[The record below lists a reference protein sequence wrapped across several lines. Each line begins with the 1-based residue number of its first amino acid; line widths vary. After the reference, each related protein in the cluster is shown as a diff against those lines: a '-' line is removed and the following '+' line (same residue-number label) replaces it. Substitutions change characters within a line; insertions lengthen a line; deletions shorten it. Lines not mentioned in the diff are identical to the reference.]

1 MESTSEPGAG
11 PPPPDMESASEPG
24 AALPPPDIESA
35 PEPGAHPQS
44 PSTRRRR
51 KCFVFFNCA
60 LPVCCV
66 MLWLALS
73 IVLWLTVSEQIVLML
88 CAGTVVVGL
97 LALAVVTIY
106 ESCTLMGARR
116 RSIEKRF
123 PAFVAS
129 AREGSDDL
137 CAICLE
143 AKIDSQLLRKMVCEH
158 DFHKQCFDDWLLHSP
173 SRNQKSEEVHCPLC
187 RTRELL

>member
-1 MESTSEPGAG
+1 
-11 PPPPDMESASEPG
+11 
-24 AALPPPDIESA
+24 
-35 PEPGAHPQS
+35 
-44 PSTRRRR
+44 
-51 KCFVFFNCA
+51 
-60 LPVCCV
+60 

-97 LALAVVTIY
+97 LALAIVTIY
-106 ESCTLMGARR
+106 ESCTSMGARR

-129 AREGSDDL
+129 AREGSEDL

-143 AKIDSQLLRKMVCEH
+143 AKIDSHLLRKMVCEH

-173 SRNQKSEEVHCPLC
+173 SRSQKSEEVRCALC
-187 RTRELL
+187 RTCEVM